1 MAIEYKTLK
10 NCVSQLQL
18 AELLGVTP
26 KTIRAWER
34 QGCPVERKS
43 KRGLPSQYKVADVFR
58 WREEQARLA
67 ASGDLDA
74 MDMEEARRR
83 KLAAEA
89 AAAELALARERDEVV
104 EIELVSKEVGAAL
117 AACRSRLLQVGAKVA
132 PQCELTPDAASVKEM
147 VDDAIYEALDEISG
161 DALEYAGAPDGDGA
175 DGSEAAARNDDEAAA
190 EANA

>member
-1 MAIEYKTLK
+1 MQVQVTQIE
-10 NCVSQLQL
+10 L

-34 QGCPVERKS
+34 QGCPIEEKG
-43 KRGLPSQYKVADVFR
+43 KRGRPSRYSVAEVVR
-58 WREEQARLA
+58 WREEQVRLA
-67 ASGDLDA
+67 AAGDLSA

-104 EIELVSKEVGAAL
+104 AIEIVAKEVGAAL

-132 PQCELTPDAASVKEM
+132 PQCELTPDAASVKELI
-147 VDDAIYEALDEISG
+147 DDAIFEALDEISG
-161 DALEYAGAPDGDGA
+161 NAVEYAGAL
-175 DGSEAAARNDDEAAA
+175 DEAQ
-190 EANA
+190 AN

>member
-1 MAIEYKTLK
+1 MSKQPEPGQ
-10 NCVSQLQL
+10 VSQLQL

-34 QGCPVERKS
+34 QGCPVERKAR
-43 KRGLPSQYKVADVFR
+43 RGLPSQYSVAAVFR

-67 ASGDLDA
+67 ASGNLDA
-74 MDMEEARRR
+74 MDMEEAKRR

-89 AAAELALARERDEVV
+89 AAAELSLARERDEVV
-104 EIELVSKEVGAAL
+104 EIDLVSKEVGTAL

-132 PQCELTPDAASVKEM
+132 PQCELTPDAASVKELI
-147 VDDAIYEALDEISG
+147 DDAIYEALDEISG

-175 DGSEAAARNDDEAAA
+175 DGAEEASRNDDEATA
-190 EANA
+190 EADA

>member
-1 MAIEYKTLK
+1 MPEKRPPGF
-10 NCVSQLQL
+10 VSQLQL

-34 QGCPVERKS
+34 QGCPVEEKARRGKPS
-43 KRGLPSQYKVADVFR
+43 KYSIAAVFR

-74 MDMEEARRR
+74 MDMEAARRR

-132 PQCELTPDAASVKEM
+132 PQCELTPDAAAVKELI
-147 VDDAIYEALDEISG
+147 DDAIFEALDEISG

-175 DGSEAAARNDDEAAA
+175 DGAEAASRNHDEAAA
-190 EANA
+190 KADA